1 MDRHR
6 KGKKV
11 GESANVAAFIAKLD
25 TAIDEVMQTT
35 VADGA
40 KEALQ
45 RTAQSEVYS
54 YSPLFYSRR
63 GTAGGIADKRNME
76 TEYGG
81 FTLTIQDV
89 ASWQQIYGG
98 SAPGERLAEALA
110 SGSARYHFHRAGP
123 RPFHEKAEEEYGAL
137 FAADLIGGIRAKGF

>member
-1 MDRHR
+1 M
-6 KGKKV
+6 

-35 VADGA
+35 VADGS

-45 RTAQSEVYS
+45 RAAQSEVYS

-123 RPFHEKAEEEYGAL
+123 RPFHEKAEKEYGAL
-137 FAADLIGGIRAKGF
+137 FAADLIGGLRAKGF